1 MAKTLLEKVIAIR
14 RRVVVLVWANAVCRF
29 LAMLIAALLVAVWCD
44 GTVRSDS
51 TTWRLLL
58 GVTLL
63 LASLIAAGRWLIPAW
78 NYYPDGIQVAR
89 RLERSQ
95 GGWQD
100 ELSTAVQ
107 LAQQQVG
114 RDTQPTQMQSQ
125 LMANALQRLQPFSL
139 GSLVTIDNLVRPVAW
154 LLLAVALAAG
164 LIAAQRDQVWFS
176 LQRITQPWV
185 ALRWPRVNQLQLE
198 PIPRQVARGDDV
210 LLMVTDGHRLLTHGV
225 VAEIQTGEAYFAMDL
240 LPRSEGESTFLG
252 QLSDLQTDTRVR
264 IRGGDDQTDWH
275 EIRVVDPPRLISLDI
290 RWQHPQILNGQP
302 QPLGDAG
309 LCWPGSEL
317 LLQGQTNQ
325 PLATAT
331 LVQQFPDGL
340 QKTRLD
346 ITQDKYVFSTGTTR
360 PTLPAAA
367 KCWLELR
374 TTDGIESW
382 DPESWEM
389 RLMTDRTPQV
399 QLTTGDEIA
408 GLQSAVPLGVSVQD
422 ELPIQECTLSVFG
435 RDGPAGPSLKQTQV
449 SLERTESVSSAP
461 WLRSYLAETVLD
473 VDTLNGLRVGD
484 RLQVTATAKDVPG
497 QGTVS
502 QPLTIQLV
510 SQQVL
515 TETLQQ
521 KVNRL
526 VERLRE
532 IQVQQT
538 VLSHAFQPNQ
548 LPVDK
553 DRRTTLFRSLSHE
566 QRRVLAMLQQ
576 AENTPGSLTRE
587 ISEFSARHRI
597 VWRGQS
603 KFEQASMILGST
615 TTRIAMQLGS
625 QLDRLTT
632 AIRVLADSSDGWRS
646 PWEDFHVTQQALLTD
661 LDRVI
666 RLLESGREDIQ
677 IVSLA
682 KRIRQQLLQVL
693 EATETIHQENLT
705 PAGPPN
711 PTRLDQLLLGQ
722 SRVRADTETL
732 VIRLQQATQDPQSSD
747 PRFAGAL
754 ELINQ
759 NRLISVLLEAETAL
773 TRQQTGQTLQHQQQA
788 LRAFDQLILALDS
801 DSQTALSPASTET
814 SLEDTLDQLTEAF
827 LDYNRQLNSLIESQR
842 LLTSPQRHRL
852 DGRKR
857 ELQQELSGLRD
868 ALRSSSF
875 GELDQMLQQAEQIVE
890 DSTSGGTPQ
899 QLAAEASS
907 IDQVIDQLRWAALEM
922 ARQQQNAEAGL
933 DLSQIWNVL
942 HHIKQIQSRINQEC
956 ESNRKA
962 LPQIS
967 DRQWEALANLQ
978 RQLWQSFQL
987 TRTHLSR
994 YPTAVILTDSLNGRF
1009 QESAD
1014 RIASRRLDPITTRL
1028 QQRIL
1033 AELEQ
1038 LILAIEI
1045 QLASNRQATEVQSEP
1060 SEANPVDQVGISA
1073 FELTMLYVLQKDI
1086 QRETEQWNADLAEQ
1100 GGVETAALAEER
1112 QELARRQQE
1121 VALVLESL
1129 LQTAGDAIPQ
1139 LPDF

>member
-1 MAKTLLEKVIAIR
+1 
-14 RRVVVLVWANAVCRF
+14 
-29 LAMLIAALLVAVWCD
+29 
-44 GTVRSDS
+44 
-51 TTWRLLL
+51 
-58 GVTLL
+58 
-63 LASLIAAGRWLIPAW
+63 
-78 NYYPDGIQVAR
+78 
-89 RLERSQ
+89 
-95 GGWQD
+95 
-100 ELSTAVQ
+100 
-107 LAQQQVG
+107 
-114 RDTQPTQMQSQ
+114 
-125 LMANALQRLQPFSL
+125 MANALQRLQSLSL
-139 GSLVTIDNLVRPVAW
+139 GSLVTINHLVRPVTW

-164 LIAAQRDQVWFS
+164 LTAAQRDQVWFS
-176 LQRITQPWV
+176 LQRITQPWI
-185 ALRWPRVNQLQLE
+185 ALGWPRVNRLHLE
-198 PIPRQVARGDDV
+198 PLPRQVARGDDV
-210 LLMVTDGHRLLTHGV
+210 LLMVSDRHRLLTQGV
-225 VAEIQTGEAYFAMDL
+225 VAEIQSGETYLELDL
-240 LPRSEGESTFLG
+240 LPRLEGESAFMG
-252 QLSDLQTDTRVR
+252 RLSDLQTDTRVR
-264 IRGGDDQTDWH
+264 IRGGDDQTGWH

-290 RWQHPQILNGQP
+290 RWQHPEILDGQP
-302 QPLGDAG
+302 QPLGDAA

-317 LLQGQTNQ
+317 LLRGQTNQ

-331 LVQQFPDGL
+331 FVQQFPDGL

-360 PTLPAAA
+360 PTLPVAA

-382 DPESWEM
+382 DPDSWEM
-389 RLMTDRTPQV
+389 RLMTDRSPQV

-408 GLQSAVPLGVSVQD
+408 GLQVAVPLGVSVLD
-422 ELPIQECTLSVFG
+422 ELPIQECTLNVFG
-435 RDGPAGPSLKQTQV
+435 RDGPAGPSLKQAQV
-449 SLERTESVSSAP
+449 SLERTESVSSTP
-461 WLRSYLAETVLD
+461 WLRSYLAETVLH
-473 VDTLNGLRVGD
+473 VDTLNGLQVGD

-510 SQQVL
+510 SQQAL

-532 IQVQQT
+532 IHVQQT

-548 LPVDK
+548 LPADK
-553 DRRTTLFRSLSHE
+553 DRRTTLFRRLSHE

-576 AENTPGSLTRE
+576 AENSPGSLTRE
-587 ISEFSARHRI
+587 ISDFSTRHRI

-603 KFEQASMILGST
+603 KFEQASMILGSS

-625 QLDRLTT
+625 QLDRLT
-632 AIRVLADSSDGWRS
+632 AAVRVLADSSDGLRS
-646 PWEDFHVTQQALLTD
+646 PWEDFYVTQQALLTD
-661 LDRVI
+661 LDRAI
-666 RLLESGREDIQ
+666 RLLESGSEDIQ

-754 ELINQ
+754 GLINQ
-759 NRLISVLLEAETAL
+759 NRLISVLLQAETAL

-788 LRAFDQLILALDS
+788 LRTFDQLILALDS
-801 DSQTALSPASTET
+801 DSQIAVSPASTET

-842 LLTSPQRHRL
+842 SLTSQQRDRL

-857 ELQQELSGLRD
+857 ELQQKLSGLRD
-868 ALRSSSF
+868 ALRPSAF

-890 DSTSGGTPQ
+890 DSTSGETPQ

-922 ARQQQNAEAGL
+922 ARQQQQKAEAGL
-933 DLSQIWNVL
+933 DLSQTLNVL
-942 HHIKQIQSRINQEC
+942 HHIKQIQSRINLEC

-962 LPQIS
+962 LPQTS

-978 RQLWQSFQL
+978 RQVWQSFQL

-994 YPTAVILTDSLNGRF
+994 YPTAVILTDSLNGRL

-1014 RIASRRLDPITTRL
+1014 RIASRRMDPITTRL

-1045 QLASNRQATEVQSEP
+1045 QLAANRQSTEVQSEP

-1100 GGVETAALAEER
+1100 GGFETAALAEGR

-1121 VALVLESL
+1121 VVLVLESL
-1129 LQTAGDAIPQ
+1129 LQTAGDALPQ